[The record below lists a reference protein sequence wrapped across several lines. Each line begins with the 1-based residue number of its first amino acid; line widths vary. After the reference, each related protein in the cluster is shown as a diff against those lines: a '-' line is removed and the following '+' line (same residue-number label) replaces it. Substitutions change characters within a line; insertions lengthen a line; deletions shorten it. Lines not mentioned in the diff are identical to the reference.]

1 MNSSTTSRAV
11 FVHDLVRRDIMSG
24 ALRPGEPLRLAALA
38 TKYDVSMSVV
48 REALTRLAEHNLAVL
63 SPNQGFRVVDISR
76 EDLVELTELRIN
88 LEGIALVKSIER
100 GNVQWEASVVS
111 AHHVLERA
119 TMSRPDGFGSTDEW
133 SEAHSAFH
141 DALVSA
147 CESPRLLTLT
157 RSLRNSAELYRQLSA
172 IGQVETGRDL
182 AGEHLHLMELA
193 TTRRAAEAR
202 EALASHI
209 STTTEVVLATSLAE
223 QLSASGQ

>member
-1 MNSSTTSRAV
+1 MSSTTSSRAV
-11 FVHDLVRRDIMSG
+11 FVHDLVRSDIVSG
-24 ALRPGEPLRLAALA
+24 ALRPGEPLRLAALS

-48 REALTRLAEHNLAVL
+48 REALTRLAEHNLATL

-76 EDLVELTELRIN
+76 EDLIELTELRIN
-88 LEGIALVKSIER
+88 LEGVALVKSIEL
-100 GNVQWEASVVS
+100 GDVQWEASVVS

-119 TMSRPDGFGSTDEW
+119 TMGRADGFGSTDEW

-147 CESPRLLTLT
+147 CNSPRLLTLT

-182 AGEHLHLMELA
+182 AAEHLNLMELA
-193 TTRRAAEAR
+193 TTRHAAEACD
-202 EALASHI
+202 ALARHI
-209 STTTEVVLATSLAE
+209 GTTTEVVLATALAE
-223 QLSASGQ
+223 SI